1 MYLHFKN
8 SKNFKAFSP
17 EFYPIWFAQSS
28 TSLYMIN
35 QKGGPKISTFFSS
48 LMMEKETLNIKD

>member
-17 EFYPIWFAQSS
+17 EFYPIWFAQSP
-28 TSLYMIN
+28 TSLYIN
-35 QKGGPKISTFFSS
+35 QKGGPKISTFFLS